1 MRIIVFCVSLF
12 FCFSSYG
19 QDSAVFY
26 LIRHAEKDRTDSTN
40 KNPHLN
46 SEGVLRA
53 ENWARI
59 LEKIELDEIYSSNYF
74 RTQETAMPS
83 AVKHHIQI
91 SAYEPGNLY
100 SSKWLSLC
108 FGKTILIV
116 GHSNTIPQL
125 VNELMKSDTFQ
136 NIPDDENGFLFRV
149 EISEE
154 DRNVEVFQL

>member
-1 MRIIVFCVSLF
+1 
-12 FCFSSYG
+12 
-19 QDSAVFY
+19 
-26 LIRHAEKDRTDSTN
+26 
-40 KNPHLN
+40 
-46 SEGVLRA
+46 
-53 ENWARI
+53 
-59 LEKIELDEIYSSNYF
+59 
-74 RTQETAMPS
+74 MPS